1 MPQLK
6 GETFLHRRITRKW
19 CKPLLLQTLL
29 FLACVLLHMR
39 KMIGLILNV
48 LESILIPQ
56 QEILDMKN
64 RRRWVVKVT
73 HFHQQPTEA
82 RKLIS
87 EFPSHL
93 KN

>member
-1 MPQLK
+1 
-6 GETFLHRRITRKW
+6 
-19 CKPLLLQTLL
+19 
-29 FLACVLLHMR
+29 MR
-39 KMIGLILNV
+39 KTIGLMLNV

-64 RRRWVVKVT
+64 RRHWVAKVT
-73 HFHQQPTEA
+73 RFHQQPTGA

>member
-1 MPQLK
+1 
-6 GETFLHRRITRKW
+6 
-19 CKPLLLQTLL
+19 
-29 FLACVLLHMR
+29 
-39 KMIGLILNV
+39 MIGLILNV

-64 RRRWVVKVT
+64 RHHWVVKVT
-73 HFHQQPTEA
+73 RFHQQPTEA

>member
-1 MPQLK
+1 
-6 GETFLHRRITRKW
+6 
-19 CKPLLLQTLL
+19 
-29 FLACVLLHMR
+29 
-39 KMIGLILNV
+39 MIGLIFNV

-64 RRRWVVKVT
+64 RRRWVAKVT